1 MNSEKCESSQSSSG
15 LNGKLLELVINTGMY
30 CLISL
35 LVECHDYDKFGIV
48 AHITLTTT

>member
-1 MNSEKCESSQSSSG
+1 MNSDKCESSQSSSG
-15 LNGKLLELVINTGMY
+15 LNGKLLVMNMY